1 MRDVFGSGT
10 ILGYCTNVHAGATYD
25 QTLANLEKYAVRV
38 KALAS
43 PGEPMGVGL
52 WLSARAARQVLEQD
66 RVGELRDWLESRG
79 LLAYTFNGFPHGD
92 FHQAVVKFKVYQP
105 DWSEQARLAYSIDLA
120 NIVACLLPEG
130 AEGSISTSPVGWGTD
145 FRQSPEKQRAA
156 AFHLRS
162 MADHLTRVEAE
173 RGRLIHLNL
182 EPEPGCLLTT
192 SQDLVEFFEQYLL
205 PGPGEGSVR
214 RHIRVCHDVCHAAVM
229 FEAQAD
235 VLERYRHAGIEIGKV
250 QLSSAIRARF
260 DTLDGD
266 QRAACLEQMR
276 SFAEDRYLHQTVIQ
290 SAAPAAAREF
300 VDDLPKALAMVG
312 DNSNLNS
319 QNLGTSSL
327 GEWRVHF
334 HVPLY
339 LERFGWIETTQQE
352 ILDCMAAVRRVSGVK
367 HFEAETYAW
376 NVLPSDL
383 QVEDLAA
390 GIADEMSWVRRQ
402 AESIL
407 PA

>member
-1 MRDVFGSGT
+1 
-10 ILGYCTNVHAGATYD
+10 
-25 QTLANLEKYAVRV
+25 
-38 KALAS
+38 
-43 PGEPMGVGL
+43 
-52 WLSARAARQVLEQD
+52 
-66 RVGELRDWLESRG
+66 
-79 LLAYTFNGFPHGD
+79 
-92 FHQAVVKFKVYQP
+92 
-105 DWSEQARLAYSIDLA
+105 
-120 NIVACLLPEG
+120 
-130 AEGSISTSPVGWGTD
+130 
-145 FRQSPEKQRAA
+145 
-156 AFHLRS
+156 
-162 MADHLTRVEAE
+162 
-173 RGRLIHLNL
+173 
-182 EPEPGCLLTT
+182 
-192 SQDLVEFFEQYLL
+192 
-205 PGPGEGSVR
+205 
-214 RHIRVCHDVCHAAVM
+214 
-229 FEAQAD
+229 
-235 VLERYRHAGIEIGKV
+235 
-250 QLSSAIRARF
+250 
-260 DTLDGD
+260 
-266 QRAACLEQMR
+266 
-276 SFAEDRYLHQTVIQ
+276 
-290 SAAPAAAREF
+290 
-300 VDDLPKALAMVG
+300 MVG